1 MALLTVKET
10 SDVLGMP
17 IKFVEDLMDKG
28 KDGTKFKSKM
38 IGKRKY
44 IEIKPT
50 ALNYYKSQNSN
61 KDAETLIQENIDL
74 KNEIK
79 NKEYQ
84 LGELISIVRQQ
95 TLALP
100 KPRRSFW
107 DYIRFNKKENA
118 RDQCLASWRN
128 EWTHLLCGWIL
139 WIRRCHIRCVP
150 SSPNSCIL

>member
-17 IKFVEDLMDKG
+17 IKFVEDLMNTG
-28 KDGTKFKSKM
+28 KDGTKFKSKT

-44 IEIKPT
+44 IEIKPS

-61 KDAETLIQENIDL
+61 KDTETLFQENIDL

-84 LGELISIVRQQ
+84 LGELISIVRQH

-107 DYIRFNKKENA
+107 DYIRFNKKQNA
-118 RDQCLASWRN
+118 A
-128 EWTHLLCGWIL
+128 
-139 WIRRCHIRCVP
+139 
-150 SSPNSCIL
+150 

>member
-17 IKFVEDLMDKG
+17 IKFVEDLMNTG

-44 IEIKPT
+44 IEIKPS

-61 KDAETLIQENIDL
+61 KDTETLFQENIDL

-118 RDQCLASWRN
+118 A
-128 EWTHLLCGWIL
+128 
-139 WIRRCHIRCVP
+139 
-150 SSPNSCIL
+150 

>member
-17 IKFVEDLMDKG
+17 IKFVEDLMNTG

-44 IEIKPT
+44 IEIKPS

-61 KDAETLIQENIDL
+61 KDVETLFQENIDL

-84 LGELISIVRQQ
+84 LGELISIVRQH

-107 DYIRFNKKENA
+107 DYIRFNKKHNA
-118 RDQCLASWRN
+118 A
-128 EWTHLLCGWIL
+128 
-139 WIRRCHIRCVP
+139 
-150 SSPNSCIL
+150 

>member
-1 MALLTVKET
+1 MLNFIKFYQYQGYQRMALLTVKET

-28 KDGTKFKSKM
+28 KDGTKLKSKM

-44 IEIKPT
+44 IEIKPS
-50 ALNYYKSQNSN
+50 ALNYYKSQYNN
-61 KDAETLIQENIDL
+61 KDSESLIQENTDL

-107 DYIRFNKKENA
+107 EFIRFSKKEKA
-118 RDQCLASWRN
+118 A
-128 EWTHLLCGWIL
+128 
-139 WIRRCHIRCVP
+139 
-150 SSPNSCIL
+150 

>member
-28 KDGTKFKSKM
+28 KDGTKFKSKV

-44 IEIKPT
+44 IEIKPS
-50 ALNYYKSQNSN
+50 ALNYYKSHNSN
-61 KDAETLIQENIDL
+61 KDTETLNQENIDL

-118 RDQCLASWRN
+118 A
-128 EWTHLLCGWIL
+128 
-139 WIRRCHIRCVP
+139 
-150 SSPNSCIL
+150 

>member
-74 KNEIK
+74 KNQRFGA
-79 NKEYQ
+79 NP
-84 LGELISIVRQQ
+84 LGFWIFSTFFLI
-95 TLALP
+95 
-100 KPRRSFW
+100 
-107 DYIRFNKKENA
+107 
-118 RDQCLASWRN
+118 
-128 EWTHLLCGWIL
+128 G
-139 WIRRCHIRCVP
+139 
-150 SSPNSCIL
+150 

>member
-17 IKFVEDLMDKG
+17 IKFVEDFMDKG

-100 KPRRSFW
+100 KPSRSFW

-118 RDQCLASWRN
+118 A
-128 EWTHLLCGWIL
+128 
-139 WIRRCHIRCVP
+139 
-150 SSPNSCIL
+150 